1 MAVPDFQRLMLP
13 YMLLIS
19 DGGEHSIREMMSHLA
34 SEFSLTEED
43 LGELIPSKKQTR
55 FYNRVTWAGSHLRQ
69 AKLVEN
75 VGRGLFR
82 ITDRGRALVAQNL
95 GSIDINVLNQFPE
108 YQEFRQRRNIT
119 DVPSLEEPVQGE
131 LKTPDE
137 LLAESYQ
144 IIRDELADEILEKV
158 KSCSPLFFERLVVAL
173 LVEMGYGG
181 TLQDAGQAIGKSG
194 DGGID
199 GIIKED
205 RLGLDVIYVQAKRW
219 EATVG
224 RPELQAF
231 AGALLGKQARKGVFI
246 TTSNFSSGAKAYVDS
261 ITSNIILIGGE
272 ELAELM
278 IDYNVGV
285 SVAAKYEIKKID
297 SDYFVEE

>member
-1 MAVPDFQRLMLP
+1 MPVPDFQHLMLP
-13 YMLLIS
+13 YMTLIR
-19 DGGEHSIREMMSHLA
+19 DGDDHSIKEMMAHLA
-34 SEFSLTEED
+34 SQFSLTEDD
-43 LGELIPSKKQTR
+43 LTELIPSKKQTR

-82 ITDRGRALVAQNL
+82 ITARGQELLSRNPDH
-95 GSIDINVLNQFPE
+95 IDINVLNAFPE
-108 YQEFRQRRNIT
+108 YQEFRQRRRVAEDTSEPDRI
-119 DVPSLEEPVQGE
+119 EEN
-131 LKTPDE
+131 LRTPDE

-144 IIRDELADEILEKV
+144 NIRDALASEILEKV
-158 KSCSPLFFERLVVAL
+158 KTCSPAFFERLVVETIVA
-173 LVEMGYGG
+173 MGYGG
-181 TLQDAGQAIGKSG
+181 TLQDAGKAVGKSN

-205 RLGLDVIYVQAKRW
+205 RLGLDLIYLQAKKW
-219 EATVG
+219 ESTVG

-231 AGALLGKQARKGVFI
+231 AGALLGRQANKGVFI
-246 TTSNFSSGAKAYVDS
+246 TTSNFSSGAREFVKS
-261 ITSNIILIGGE
+261 IASNIILIDGE

-278 IDYNVGV
+278 VDFNVGV
-285 SVAAKYEIKKID
+285 NVEARYEIKRID

>member
-19 DGGEHSIREMMSHLA
+19 DGGEHSIREMMAHLA
-34 SEFSLTEED
+34 SEFALTEED

-82 ITDRGRALVAQNL
+82 ITDRGRALLTQNL

-108 YQEFRQRRNIT
+108 YQEFRQRRNIA
-119 DVPSLEEPVQGE
+119 DVPSLEEPVQAE

>member
-1 MAVPDFQRLMLP
+1 MAVPDFQQLMLP
-13 YMLLIS
+13 YMTLIR
-19 DGGEHSIREMMSHLA
+19 DGVDHSIKEMMAHLA
-34 SEFSLTEED
+34 SQFSLTEED
-43 LGELIPSKKQTR
+43 LSELIPSKKQTR

-69 AKLVEN
+69 ARLVEN

-82 ITDRGRALVAQNL
+82 ITARGQDLLSRNL
-95 GSIDINVLNQFPE
+95 GNIDINVLNEFPE
-108 YQEFRQRRNIT
+108 YQEFRQRRRAPEEASHQAP
-119 DVPSLEEPVQGE
+119 VLED

-144 IIRDELADEILEKV
+144 NIRDALAAEILEKV
-158 KSCSPLFFERLVVAL
+158 KSCSPTFFERVV
-173 LVEMGYGG
+173 VETIVSMGYGG
-181 TLQDAGQAIGKSG
+181 TLQDAGQAVGKSN

-205 RLGLDVIYVQAKRW
+205 RLGLDLIYLQAKKW

-231 AGALLGKQARKGVFI
+231 AGALLGKQANKGVFI
-246 TTSNFSSGAKAYVDS
+246 TTSSFSSGAREFVKS
-261 ITSNIILIGGE
+261 IASNIILIDGE

-278 IDYNVGV
+278 VDFNVGV
-285 SVAAKYEIKKID
+285 NIEASYEIKRID
-297 SDYFVEE
+297 SDYFIEE